1 LQGGGGAVVDEQ
13 IIRLLDRLERRLEY
27 LETLEMGTGLI
38 DYSAVSTIV
47 GFSSL
52 TVWKIFYK
60 LDKKTLTVWYN
71 FDTGTSNNAA
81 LTFTVPYTSR
91 AIALYQANP
100 NRAGT
105 TVWAGGFASIAPSSN
120 VITVYPSIDGA
131 AWPTSGNKQAI
142 GCIVFEVA

>member
-1 LQGGGGAVVDEQ
+1 VNDPSIQLLEKFKALQ
-13 IIRLLDRLERRLEY
+13 RRLEH

-60 LDKKTLTVWYN
+60 LGNNKSLTVWYN

-81 LTFTVPYTSR
+81 LTFTVPFTS
-91 AIALYQANP
+91 AAFTLYQANT

-105 TVWAGGFASIAPSSN
+105 TVWAVGFASIAPSSN

>member
-1 LQGGGGAVVDEQ
+1 VNDPSIQ
-13 IIRLLDRLERRLEY
+13 LLEITKALKKRLEH

-47 GFSSL
+47 GFTSL

-60 LDKKTLTVWYN
+60 LGKNKSLTVWYN

-81 LTFTVPYTSR
+81 LTFTVPFTS
-91 AIALYQANP
+91 AAFTLYQANP

-105 TVWAGGFASIAPSSN
+105 TVWAVGFASIPPSSN
-120 VITVYPSIDGA
+120 IITVYPSIDGA

-142 GCIVFEVA
+142 GLIEFVIA

>member
-1 LQGGGGAVVDEQ
+1 MNDPSIQLLEKIKALQK
-13 IIRLLDRLERRLEY
+13 RLDH
-27 LETLEMGTGLI
+27 LETLEMGTGLV

-60 LDKKTLTVWYN
+60 LGKNKSLTVWYN

-91 AIALYQANP
+91 AIVLYQANP

-105 TVWAGGFASIAPSSN
+105 TVWAVGFASIPPSSN
-120 VITVYPSIDGA
+120 IITVYPSIDGA

>member
-1 LQGGGGAVVDEQ
+1 MDEQ
-13 IIRLLDRLERRLEY
+13 IIRLLDRLEKRLEY

-60 LDKKTLTVWYN
+60 LGKNKSLTVWYN

-81 LTFTVPYTSR
+81 LTFTVPFTS
-91 AIALYQANP
+91 AAFTLYQANP

-105 TVWAGGFASIAPSSN
+105 TVWAVGFASIPPSSN
-120 VITVYPSIDGA
+120 IITVYPSIDGA
-131 AWPTSGNKQAI
+131 AWPTSGNKAAI
-142 GCIVFEVA
+142 GYIVFEVA